1 MNYNTKKNIK
11 AAVVAFLIWATISAV
26 VTVSVFGVVTAYR
39 LFTGESSTFLALT
52 ECDTLGGTLIISADD
67 RYICVPDAVEVG
79 K

>member
-1 MNYNTKKNIK
+1 MITL
-11 AAVVAFLIWATISAV
+11 AAIVCFLVVIL
-26 VTVSVFGVVTAYR
+26 VTVIEFGRRAR
-39 LFTGESSTFLALT
+39 IAAFT